1 MKKRNLIAL
10 TLIIINIL
18 AFSTP
23 AEGSDALKR
32 DLLEDILS
40 LNKPDLFDD
49 YGELSLAKAET
60 QAVIQ
65 GMEGVEVSYTTK
77 EGVTIFLQIVDEFE
91 KMVALSESQAL
102 SDHKEALKKA
112 DTINTSIGKLNT
124 SLNEFSTSEIEER
137 NVIPMLAERAL
148 KRFYRGEGK
157 FFEDMATNT
166 AATKVRVEYEYL
178 SSASYGEGGMPSDAS
193 RMKFEAR
200 RDERKYKRDMESA
213 SEYINASRAHLANA
227 RNPPSGF
234 FGTAF
239 MAIMK
244 ARNSYE
250 NAEGLYE
257 QHGDKELEN
266 VKGLE
271 DEIKSVYQRLMLD
284 TLKVIAI
291 YLLILS
297 FITAIIWIDFRRWG
311 EELDDTRLGEE
322 LIV

>member
-65 GMEGVEVSYTTK
+65 GMEGVEVTYTTK
-77 EGVTIFLQIVDEFE
+77 EWGTILLKIVDEFE
-91 KMVALSESQAL
+91 QMATLSESQKP

-112 DTINTSIGKLNT
+112 DTINTSIN
-124 SLNEFSTSEIEER
+124 SLSRYATAER
-137 NVIPMLAERAL
+137 NGIPMLAERAL

-157 FFEDMATNT
+157 IFEDMATNT
-166 AATKVRVEYEYL
+166 AETKVRVEYEYL

-250 NAEGLYE
+250 NAEGLY
-257 QHGDKELEN
+257 QKHSDKELEN

-271 DEIKSVYQRLMLD
+271 DEIKSVYQRLTLD

-297 FITAIIWIDFRRWG
+297 FITVIIWIDFRRWG
-311 EELDDTRLGEE
+311 DELDDTRLGEE

>member
-1 MKKRNLIAL
+1 
-10 TLIIINIL
+10 
-18 AFSTP
+18 
-23 AEGSDALKR
+23 
-32 DLLEDILS
+32 
-40 LNKPDLFDD
+40 
-49 YGELSLAKAET
+49 
-60 QAVIQ
+60 
-65 GMEGVEVSYTTK
+65 
-77 EGVTIFLQIVDEFE
+77 
-91 KMVALSESQAL
+91 
-102 SDHKEALKKA
+102 
-112 DTINTSIGKLNT
+112 
-124 SLNEFSTSEIEER
+124 
-137 NVIPMLAERAL
+137 
-148 KRFYRGEGK
+148 
-157 FFEDMATNT
+157 
-166 AATKVRVEYEYL
+166 
-178 SSASYGEGGMPSDAS
+178 MPSDAS

-200 RDERKYKRDMESA
+200 RDERKYKRDMECA

-257 QHGDKELEN
+257 EHSDKELEN

-297 FITAIIWIDFRRWG
+297 SFTAIIWIDFRRWG
-311 EELDDTRLGEE
+311 DELDDTRLGEE